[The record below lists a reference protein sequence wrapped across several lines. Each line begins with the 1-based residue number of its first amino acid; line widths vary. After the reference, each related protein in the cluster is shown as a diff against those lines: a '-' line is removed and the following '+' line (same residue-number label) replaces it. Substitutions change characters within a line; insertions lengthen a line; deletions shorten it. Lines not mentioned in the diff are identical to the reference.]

1 MKKLYS
7 TKVTAKGARNG
18 VVKSE
23 DGLIDMELRM
33 PKELGGEG
41 GAYTNPEQ
49 LFAAGYSACFDGALN
64 LIAKNKKIEVGETEV
79 IATVSFGQTEDN
91 GFGIG
96 VDLEVKVPGVDKAT
110 AEKLVEQAH
119 MVCPYSKATKGNIP
133 VTLKIVE

>member
-18 VVKSE
+18 KVKSE
-23 DGLIDMELRM
+23 DGLINMELRM

-64 LIAKNKKIEVGETEV
+64 LIAKNKKIEVVETEV
-79 IATVSFGQTEDN
+79 NAIVSFGQTEDN
-91 GFGIG
+91 GFGLA
-96 VDLEVKVPGVDKAT
+96 VDLEVKVTGVDKAT

-133 VTLKIVE
+133 VTLKIIE